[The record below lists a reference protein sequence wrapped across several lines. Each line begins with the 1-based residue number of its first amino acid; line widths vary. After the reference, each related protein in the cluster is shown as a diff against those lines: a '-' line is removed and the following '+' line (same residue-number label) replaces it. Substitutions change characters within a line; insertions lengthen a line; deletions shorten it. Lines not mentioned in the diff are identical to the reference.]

1 MRGAASRVGARVRH
15 LPRPSAAKRRVSA
28 FRGASRLAPGA
39 SVVARA
45 ISDPP
50 ADSKDV
56 DAESGL
62 GKILRSNSGG
72 LTKILCA
79 NRGEIAVRVFR
90 AGTELGMNTVAIF
103 SEADRLATHRYKAD
117 ESYCVNP
124 GETPVGAYLGFE
136 GIIDI
141 AKAHG
146 VQAIHPG
153 YGFLSE
159 NAAFAKRCEEE
170 GIAWVGPRSET
181 IMQMGDKVIAKQ
193 LAKECG
199 LPLVPGTEDSTDS
212 VEEAQAFAEEFGMPI
227 MLKAAFGGGG
237 RGMRV
242 VRTMSELPEAFTRAS
257 SEALAAFGDGRMF
270 LERYVEAPRHIEVQ
284 ILADG
289 EGNVVHLAERDCS
302 VQRRHQKVV
311 ELAPAA
317 YLDDE
322 LRKTL
327 HDDAV
332 RLAKHVN
339 YRNAGTVEFM
349 VDKEGRHYFLE
360 VNPRIQVEH
369 TVTEEVTGIDLVQSQ
384 LLIAGGATL
393 ADLGIESQADVT
405 VQGFAMQ
412 CRITTE
418 DPQLNFTPD
427 FGKVEVYR
435 PPGGMGVRLDG
446 EVVVG
451 SRVSPNYDSLLVKLT
466 CKEQNFPRVIQKMY
480 RALSEFRV
488 RGVKTNI
495 PFLLNVLQNPDV
507 SQRPIRDGLH
517 RLHAEP
523 VRPRDRV
530 GRHDEAPDVP
540 RRGRGERREA
550 PGARSARAH
559 RRRADAAQAPRPG
572 SSARRVQADSRRARP
587 ERVRQG
593 GARPRGVAD
602 HGHDVARRAPVRA
615 RDPDA
620 HAGSARVRARD
631 GGGAQRRVL
640 ARDVG
645 RGDVRRLASVPARVP
660 LAAARAAAR
669 GGAERAVPDAPPRR
683 ERGGVHVVRG

>member
-1 MRGAASRVGARVRH
+1 
-15 LPRPSAAKRRVSA
+15 
-28 FRGASRLAPGA
+28 
-39 SVVARA
+39 
-45 ISDPP
+45 
-50 ADSKDV
+50 
-56 DAESGL
+56 
-62 GKILRSNSGG
+62 
-72 LTKILCA
+72 
-79 NRGEIAVRVFR
+79 
-90 AGTELGMNTVAIF
+90 
-103 SEADRLATHRYKAD
+103 
-117 ESYCVNP
+117 
-124 GETPVGAYLGFE
+124 
-136 GIIDI
+136 
-141 AKAHG
+141 
-146 VQAIHPG
+146 
-153 YGFLSE
+153 
-159 NAAFAKRCEEE
+159 
-170 GIAWVGPRSET
+170 
-181 IMQMGDKVIAKQ
+181 
-193 LAKECG
+193 
-199 LPLVPGTEDSTDS
+199 
-212 VEEAQAFAEEFGMPI
+212 
-227 MLKAAFGGGG
+227 
-237 RGMRV
+237 
-242 VRTMSELPEAFTRAS
+242 
-257 SEALAAFGDGRMF
+257 MF
-270 LERYVEAPRHIEVQ
+270 LERYVEAPRHIEVRV
-284 ILADG
+284 ADG

-466 CKEQNFPRVIQKMY
+466 CKEQNFPRVIQKMC

-495 PFLLNVLQNPDV
+495 PFLLNVLQNETFLSGRFATDFIDSTPSLFDLETGSDDMTKLLTYLGEV
-507 SQRPIRDGLH
+507 AVNGAKHPGAVGPAPTVVEPTPPKPRAPGPPPAGFKQILDERGPGGFAKAVRDHEGLLIMDTTWRDAH
-517 RLHAEP
+517 QSALATRMRTRICS
-523 VRPRDRV
+523 RPR
-530 GRHDEAPDVP
+530 P
-540 RRGRGERREA
+540 RRRRRSAARTRSRCGAGRRSTSRSGSCTSA
-550 PGARSARAH
+550 PGS
-559 RRRADAAQAPRPG
+559 G
-572 SSARRVQADSRRARP
+572 SSSCARRCRTCRSRC
-587 ERVRQG
+587 
-593 GARPRGVAD
+593 
-602 HGHDVARRAPVRA
+602 
-615 RDPDA
+615 
-620 HAGSARVRARD
+620 S
-631 GGGAQRRVL
+631 
-640 ARDVG
+640 
-645 RGDVRRLASVPARVP
+645 S
-660 LAAARAAAR
+660 AARTR
-669 GGAERAVPDAPPRR
+669 WGTRR
-683 ERGGVHVVRG
+683 TRITS